1 MKQSKTKIIH
11 LVGSLNPGGVQ
22 TYILNVSKF
31 DTLYNIEREVWTLYQ
46 KGGLLTNEFLKNN
59 VKASSCLIIPEDKN
73 WRPYSL
79 WKRIRKLA
87 GCFYFFQFFMRVKRS
102 EPDLIILDEPA
113 RILTHFTVLKLLNTS
128 TVWNIHGEKSLVKNK
143 RVFKWMYKYFFKN
156 KLAVISDSKY
166 VLLKNLSYMK
176 ESFCPDFENMPIVH
190 ATVDLG
196 KFLSIKRKYSNKRED
211 LIIGSVG
218 RLNWAKGYDL
228 LIESLN
234 VIKKDYPNF
243 QMKIAG
249 DGPYRN
255 KLESM
260 IDQYSLRDNVFI
272 LGELHYNDIPKFYNS
287 INLYTQPSISEALSI
302 TLQEAMA
309 SSLPILASNA
319 GGIPEVIDHNET
331 GILFEKGNRKELI
344 IGLKK
349 IIDMDI
355 TQKKEMGKRARER
368 SIKKFDIKKTAHLL
382 NNIYNSIIDDNYF
395 E

>member
-1 MKQSKTKIIH
+1 M
-11 LVGSLNPGGVQ
+11 LN
-22 TYILNVSKF
+22 
-31 DTLYNIEREVWTLYQ
+31 
-46 KGGLLTNEFLKNN
+46 
-59 VKASSCLIIPEDKN
+59 IP
-73 WRPYSL
+73 
-79 WKRIRKLA
+79 
-87 GCFYFFQFFMRVKRS
+87 
-102 EPDLIILDEPA
+102 
-113 RILTHFTVLKLLNTS
+113 

>member
-1 MKQSKTKIIH
+1 MKLSKTKIIH

-31 DTLYNIEREVWTLYQ
+31 DNMYKIEREVWTLYQ
-46 KGGLLTNEFLKNN
+46 KGGLLTHEFLKNN
-59 VKASSCLIIPEDKN
+59 VRASSCLIIPQDKN
-73 WRPYSL
+73 WKPYFL
-79 WKRIRKLA
+79 WKRIRKFA
-87 GCFYFFQFFMRVKRS
+87 GCFYFFQFFIRVKRS
-102 EPDLIILDEPA
+102 KPGLIILDEPA
-113 RILTHFTVLKLLNTS
+113 RILTHFTILKLLNIP

-166 VLLKNLSYMK
+166 VLLKNLSFMK
-176 ESFCPDFENMPIVH
+176 ESLYPDFENMPVVH
-190 ATVDLG
+190 ATVKLD
-196 KFLSIKRKYSNKRED
+196 KFLSIKRKYTNKKED

-228 LIESLN
+228 LIESLSI
-234 VIKKDYPNF
+234 IKKEHPNF

-255 KLESM
+255 KLENM

-272 LGELHYNDIPKFYNS
+272 LGELHYNDIPKFYKS

-331 GILFEKGNRKELI
+331 GILFEKGNKKELL

-349 IIDMDI
+349 IINMDNSQREKMG
-355 TQKKEMGKRARER
+355 QKARER
-368 SIKKFDIKKTAHLL
+368 SIEKFDIEKTAYVL
-382 NNIYNSIIDDNYF
+382 NDIYNSIIKYNYS